1 MRAPG
6 QVVTSINNLI
16 IGRIYVDHG
25 GVMRVRNAATG
36 LVAKLR
42 FREHSFLRSHN
53 EHEARARTLAP
64 RSQPVC
70 VAKRPRNQIQAD
82 AAGFAACVHAFPP
95 VKAIGST

>member
-1 MRAPG
+1 LRAPG

-53 EHEARARTLAP
+53 EHEARARTPGP
-64 RSQPVC
+64 RSQPVLRC
-70 VAKRPRNQIQAD
+70 QATQESNTGRCCRLCSMRARL
-82 AAGFAACVHAFPP
+82 AA
-95 VKAIGST
+95 T

>member
-1 MRAPG
+1 MPR

-53 EHEARARTLAP
+53 EHEARPHPCLP
-64 RSQPVC
+64 L
-70 VAKRPRNQIQAD
+70 
-82 AAGFAACVHAFPP
+82 AAGAALERHREP
-95 VKAIGST
+95 VTGRRCRLCQTRTPLAAGSDP